1 MLSSRRREFS
11 ETNFFG
17 SNPTDRVY
25 MLQPKIS
32 HYRILYNVGSSLLG
46 DVYLAE
52 DLHLGRK
59 VALLFLPDQ
68 FSRDAEQMQRLA
80 EEARVISSLNH
91 PNIRM
96 MYEVGHEQTENGVQ
110 YFIANEW
117 VEGPTLREHLNS
129 TRMRLAEVL
138 ETATQIV
145 TGLVAAHIAGVLHRD
160 LKPENVMI
168 RPDGYVKILDFGLAK
183 LIEQDSIMVDL
194 SGPSTGAVT
203 EPIAEQTAETS
214 ELTPLEIR
222 LSDTAENDIYSTK
235 PLDPAEAA
243 RLTAVFGERKND
255 SSPARSTTGLWWMPG
270 TTGYLSP
277 EQVRGEPIDERSDL
291 FSFGVMVYEMC
302 TGRLPFEGQTTTG
315 VLSSI
320 LQTAPPPIRRF
331 MPDAPEELEWI
342 VTKLLAKERDE
353 RYQTGRELLNDL
365 KRLRHRLEFEAEQ
378 FKQGEVAQRHPARQS
393 GQQQVLETAPI
404 RRDSGRQAGRG
415 TEVINARSGSSRS
428 SSSSGS
434 RAFSDAIDSVAVLP
448 LANVSNDSTAEYL
461 SDGITESIIR
471 TLSRV
476 PRLRVMAR
484 STVFRYKNK
493 NADPLEVG
501 RELKVR
507 AVFAGRLL
515 QRGDSIVIKAELVD
529 AEDGTLLWAEQYQ
542 RPAGDIFELEA
553 EIAKQIS
560 DSLRTKLTGD
570 EQQSLVKRQTENPEA
585 FEFYLKG
592 RFFWNQRSLEGMKK
606 GAECFIQAIR
616 KDENYALAYAGMA
629 DCYLM
634 LSVYALPPREFVP
647 KARMAISKAL
657 AIDGQLAEAHAS
669 LGSLLFWYDWD
680 FDRAE
685 AEYKRAMTLN
695 PNHPDAHQ
703 WCGYLYASQE
713 RFDEAFRKLRHAQ
726 MLDPLSI
733 AIAANASELLYRAG
747 RYDEAIA
754 NAEKTLEMDPVFG
767 KALYWRTMSWIASGK
782 IKEAIEFTN
791 AIMDKLPEAR
801 TISTLLLAIALARAG
816 ERAAAEQILAK
827 IEAVAA
833 NTYVPPFY
841 LAIIAANLG
850 DKDRAF
856 AWLEKAY
863 QERSGW
869 MPWLKLEPL
878 FDGLRT
884 DARFSDL
891 LRRIGLQP

>member
-1 MLSSRRREFS
+1 
-11 ETNFFG
+11 
-17 SNPTDRVY
+17 
-25 MLQPKIS
+25 MLQQTIS
-32 HYRILYNVGSSLLG
+32 HYRILYNVGNSLLG
-46 DVYLAE
+46 EVYLAE
-52 DLHLGRK
+52 DTQLGRK
-59 VALLFLPDQ
+59 VALLFLPER
-68 FSRDAEQMQRLA
+68 FSRDAEQMRRLA
-80 EEARVISSLNH
+80 EEARTISALNH
-91 PNIRM
+91 PNVRM
-96 MYEVGHEQTENGVQ
+96 MYEVGHDQTGSGTQ

-117 VEGPTLREHLNS
+117 VEGPTLREHLSS
-129 TRMRLAEVL
+129 TRMRLEEVL
-138 ETATQIV
+138 EMATQIV
-145 TGLVAAHIAGVLHRD
+145 TGLAAAHSAGILHRD

-183 LIEQDSIMVDL
+183 LTEQDSMMVDL
-194 SGPSTGAVT
+194 SGSLTTPSTGSIPVQA
-203 EPIAEQTAETS
+203 AETAALSS
-214 ELTPLEIR
+214 EEIGIAGEEIGIAGDGE
-222 LSDTAENDIYSTK
+222 SDPYTTR
-235 PLDPAEAA
+235 PLDAAQAILLTAALKQSTGKQTDDPAAA
-243 RLTAVFGERKND
+243 RG
-255 SSPARSTTGLWWMPG
+255 TTGLWWMPG

-302 TGRLPFEGQTTTG
+302 SGRLPFEGQTKTG

-320 LQTAPPPIRRF
+320 LQNAPQSIRRF

-342 VTKLLAKERDE
+342 TTKLLAKERDE
-353 RYQTGRELLNDL
+353 RYQTARELLNDL
-365 KRLRHRLEFEAEQ
+365 KRLRHRLEVGAQ
-378 FKQGEVAQRHPARQS
+378 AKQEDAPSRDSRRSGKQRP
-393 GQQQVLETAPI
+393 LETTMI
-404 RRDSGRQAGRG
+404 RHDSGA
-415 TEVINARSGSSRS
+415 SH
-428 SSSSGS
+428 SSSGT
-434 RAFSDAIDSVAVLP
+434 RAFSDVIDSLAVLP
-448 LANVSNDSTAEYL
+448 LANTAGDPAIEYL

-515 QRGDSIVIKAELVD
+515 QRGETIVIKAELVD

-542 RPAGDIFELEA
+542 RPVGDVFELET

-570 EQQSLVKRQTENPEA
+570 EQQTLVKHQTDNAEA

-592 RFFWNQRSLEGMKK
+592 RFFWNQRSLDGMKK

-616 KDENYALAYAGMA
+616 RDANYALAYAGMA

-634 LSVYALPPREFVP
+634 LSVYVLPPREFVP

-657 AIDGQLAEAHAS
+657 ALDGQLAEAHAS
-669 LGSLLFWYDWD
+669 LGSLLFWYDWQ

-685 AEYKRAMTLN
+685 AEYKRAMALN
-695 PNHPDAHQ
+695 PNHSDAHQ

-713 RFDEAFRKLRHAQ
+713 RFDDAFRKLRHAQ
-726 MLDPLSI
+726 ALDPLSV
-733 AIAANASELLYRAG
+733 AISANASELLYRAG
-747 RYDEAIA
+747 RHEEAIA
-754 NAEKTLEMDPVFG
+754 NAEKTLEMDPAFA
-767 KALYWRTMSWIASGK
+767 KALYWRTMSWIVTGK
-782 IKEAIEFTN
+782 FKEAIEFST

-801 TISTLLLAIALARAG
+801 TISTLLLAIAFARSG
-816 ERAAAEQILAK
+816 QREAAAQILAR
-827 IEAVAA
+827 IEALAA
-833 NTYVPPFY
+833 TTYVPPFY
-841 LAIIAANLG
+841 LALITANLG